1 MNHEERQK
9 RIAEAAY
16 YRSERRGFTGSSQLD
31 DWLEAERELA
41 SLTSSD
47 AEPQADDH
55 PVPPQPDQSSGIAI
69 PAPLAKEER
78 IRAEEVKQSARELTE
93 ATEAQAKDKPAPDA
107 APTARKA
114 RKRAP
119 GSTTELRRNV

>member
-1 MNHEERQK
+1 MTHEERQK

-16 YRSERRGFTGSSQLD
+16 YRSQRRGFTGNTQLE
-31 DWLEAERELA
+31 DWLAAERELA

-47 AEPQADDH
+47 AAPQDDDAS
-55 PVPPQPDQSSGIAI
+55 VPPQPDQSSGIAI

-78 IRAEEVKQSARELTE
+78 IRVEEAKQSARELSEGTD
-93 ATEAQAKDKPAPDA
+93 AQAKEKPAANAPPDSK
-107 APTARKA
+107 KA

-119 GSTTELRRNV
+119 DGTDELRRNV